1 MMDDLL
7 VEIDTSTLKVSRH
20 FTVTPGQEAGHP
32 GAPAPMSASPRDVT
46 HAGGHG
52 SEPPPPGTSRCSP
65 TWAQPSADGRRVFVA
80 CNGSS
85 DIAEIDAASWQMVRR
100 VPAGPGV
107 YNLAVTS
114 DGRLLIASNRR
125 GQSVSVL
132 DAVSGRELARLP
144 TKRRVV
150 HGIAVTHDNRFAF
163 VTVEGI
169 ASDPGTVEAIDLAAL
184 KTVATV
190 DVPPQAGGV
199 DVLPD
204 R

>member
-1 MMDDLL
+1 
-7 VEIDTSTLKVSRH
+7 
-20 FTVTPGQEAGHP
+20 
-32 GAPAPMSASPRDVT
+32 
-46 HAGGHG
+46 
-52 SEPPPPGTSRCSP
+52 
-65 TWAQPSADGRRVFVA
+65 
-80 CNGSS
+80 
-85 DIAEIDAASWQMVRR
+85 
-100 VPAGPGV
+100 V

-114 DGRLLIASNRR
+114 DGRLLIATNRR
-125 GQSVSVL
+125 GQSVSIV
-132 DAVSGRELARLP
+132 DAASGCELARLP

-150 HGIAVTHDNRFAF
+150 HGIAVTQDNRYAF

-169 ASDPGTVEAIDLAAL
+169 ASDPGTVEAIDLASL